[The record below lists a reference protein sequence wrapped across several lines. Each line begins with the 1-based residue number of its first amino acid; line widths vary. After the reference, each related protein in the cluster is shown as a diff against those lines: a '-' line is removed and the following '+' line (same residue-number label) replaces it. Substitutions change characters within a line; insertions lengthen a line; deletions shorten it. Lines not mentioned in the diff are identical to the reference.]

1 MNNNDI
7 FLCKQNAVVDRNK
20 VIEVIN
26 ACKSTEIKHEYDCG
40 SAEIIDAINNLTD
53 KDAQLFNATIKKLRK
68 LQFYYIGKD
77 DYVNRNKPF
86 ETFEAIKLKENNKFV
101 FYPIMDRING
111 EIFDGNKWRS
121 SNVKTYNIPVYSG
134 QVGDFVN
141 YRKKYGDYCLYY
153 SLTGC
158 YLYSNDIAERYQ
170 QFEYNSLAISADPLV
185 TNGIDKYNEFV
196 DLYNQINNLQIN
208 VLKDHGVDVN
218 THNDLLFKPKYR
230 IDFSFNPLP
239 YNVDDQDYESVKLQ
253 QAKLLIE
260 GKENNVI
267 NVLKD
272 IDKKPFAIL
281 MKEVYGD
288 GCWNL
293 YSKLMSI
300 YKV

>member
-26 ACKSTEIKHEYDCG
+26 ACKSTEVKHEYDCG
-40 SAEIIDAINNLTD
+40 NAEIIDAINNLTD
-53 KDAQLFNATIKKLRK
+53 KDVQLFNITIKKLRK

-170 QFEYNSLAISADPLV
+170 QFEYNSLAISTDPLV

-218 THNDLLFKPKYR
+218 IHNDLLFKPKYR

-253 QAKLLIE
+253 QAKLLME

-267 NVLKD
+267 DVLKD
-272 IDKKPFAIL
+272 IDKKPFATS
-281 MKEVYGD
+281 MKEIYGNI
-288 GCWNL
+288 CWEL
-293 YSKLMSI
+293 YSKLISI
-300 YKV
+300 YKI